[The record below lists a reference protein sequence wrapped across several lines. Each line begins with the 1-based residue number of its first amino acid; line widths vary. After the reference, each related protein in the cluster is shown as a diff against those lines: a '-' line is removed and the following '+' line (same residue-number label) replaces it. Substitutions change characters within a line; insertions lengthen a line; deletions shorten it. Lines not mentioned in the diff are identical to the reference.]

1 MLQRIRP
8 FLKLRH
14 IFQAEVHTFQDIAVQ
29 LLSTLHELWQFYE
42 DIRQSVCQN
51 SPISL
56 LYQPIYRLDPVETI
70 VLVNRKVQ
78 NADDIYRTEIETT
91 CS

>member
-1 MLQRIRP
+1 MRQNLRA
-8 FLKLRH
+8 FLKHRH
-14 IFQAEVHTFQDIAVQ
+14 VLKAEVHTFQDITVQ
-29 LLSTLHELWQFYE
+29 LLCTLHELWQFYE
-42 DIRQSVCQN
+42 NIGQPVCQN
-51 SPISL
+51 NPISL